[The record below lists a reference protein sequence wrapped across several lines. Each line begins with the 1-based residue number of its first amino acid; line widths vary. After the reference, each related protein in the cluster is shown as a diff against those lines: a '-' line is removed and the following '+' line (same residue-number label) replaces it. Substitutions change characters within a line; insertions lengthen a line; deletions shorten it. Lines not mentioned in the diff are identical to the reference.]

1 MILIQLFIAFFQVG
15 LLGFGGGYAILAY
28 LKDILVHQNGWLD
41 ITGYTDLLTLSQMTP
56 GPISINAATFVGMKM
71 AGIPGAVVATVAF
84 VLPTFVIT
92 LVLAAV
98 YYKYKNLSGMQL
110 VLSALRPAMIALI
123 VSVAYDLVGL
133 LIDGQ
138 VIFKLGLLALSLY
151 MVRQKK
157 SNPIMIM
164 LVAGII
170 NVVVYFVF
178 THNL

>member
-56 GPISINAATFVGMKM
+56 GPISINAATFVGMKV
-71 AGIPGAVVATVAF
+71 AGVPGAIVATIAF

-92 LVLAAV
+92 LILAAV

-123 VSVAYDLVGL
+123 VSVAYDLIGL

-138 VIFKLGLLALSLY
+138 VIFKLALLAFALY
-151 MVRQKK
+151 MVKQKK
-157 SNPIMIM
+157 SNPIMVM
-164 LVAGII
+164 LVAGTI
-170 NVVVYFVF
+170 NVVVYFMF

>member
-71 AGIPGAVVATVAF
+71 AGVPGAVVATVAF
-84 VLPTFVIT
+84 VLPTFAIT
-92 LVLAAV
+92 LILAAI

-138 VIFKLGLLALSLY
+138 VIFKFMLLSFALY
-151 MVRQKK
+151 MVKQKK
-157 SNPIMIM
+157 SNPIMVM
-164 LVAGII
+164 LLAGII
-170 NVVVYFVF
+170 NVVVYSVF

>member
-138 VIFKLGLLALSLY
+138 VIFKLGLLALALY